1 MTGVIALLIA
11 VAIAAAL
18 ALFLRFKN
26 GRFASADSAAD
37 DDRLTAEELGADL
50 GDRATLV
57 QFSSSFCAPCR
68 ATKVVLGQVVDLV
81 PGVATVEVDAESN
94 LELVRKLD
102 ILRTPTVLILDER
115 GRIASRASGAPTK
128 EQVLVAL
135 DAVIAGER
143 GTES

>member
-37 DDRLTAEELGADL
+37 DDRLPAEELGADL

-115 GRIASRASGAPTK
+115 GRVASRASGAPTK

-135 DAVIAGER
+135 DAVIAGES
-143 GTES
+143 GPES

>member
-1 MTGVIALLIA
+1 MTGVITLLVA

-143 GTES
+143 GPET

>member
-1 MTGVIALLIA
+1 MTGVITLLVA

-115 GRIASRASGAPTK
+115 GS
-128 EQVLVAL
+128 
-135 DAVIAGER
+135 AG
-143 GTES
+143 SA